1 MIPDDLEVFTVP
13 SPGSGEMLLTV
24 LDVMSELLTT
34 NPILFWH
41 RMVESWKF
49 AFGIKTLLTGP
60 KIGEQEKN
68 DFIYSQSLVEDVRA
82 AIDDTMTYNETAHYF
97 GSFDN
102 IFDGGTC
109 HLGVLA
115 PNGDAVAVTSTINLK
130 YELFYEFGLQKSL
143 INVLV

>member
-1 MIPDDLEVFTVP
+1 MFTVP
-13 SPGSGEMLLTV
+13 TPGSGEMLLTV
-24 LDVMSELLTT
+24 LDVMSDLLTA

-41 RMVESWKF
+41 RMVEAWKF
-49 AFGIKTLLTGP
+49 AFGIKTLLAGP

-68 DFIYSQSLVEDVRA
+68 AFIYSQSLVEDVKA
-82 AIDDTMTYNETAHYF
+82 AIDDTVTYNETAHYY

-109 HLGVLA
+109 HIGVLA

-130 YELFYEFGLQKSL
+130 YELLVRFYLAELNEIF
-143 INVLV
+143 